1 MNQPVPD
8 ELPKP
13 NGAEASTIAPCS
25 VSTRVPPLKPPPV
38 TTVPEGHFASNCS
51 PVLGGISVAGP
62 TTSVDTTQELSWA
75 LLLLHWLDSELLYQE
90 EKEEGHSY

>member
-1 MNQPVPD
+1 VGLYTLVNQPVPD
-8 ELPKP
+8 GLPKP

-25 VSTRVPPLKPPPV
+25 VSTPVPPLKPPPE

-62 TTSVDTTQELSWA
+62 NTSVDTTPGAILGVVTAPLAQE
-75 LLLLHWLDSELLYQE
+75 
-90 EKEEGHSY
+90 